1 MRDYNNQPIGAVIKE
16 WLNRKG
22 WDKKMKQ
29 LDAVDA
35 YYEIVGP
42 FIVKHTTKAEMRGKT
57 LALQIDSGV
66 IKQELTS
73 NREFLLQQINEKMG
87 LIAVDKIEVW

>member
-1 MRDYNNQPIGAVIKE
+1 MRDYNNQPVGAIIKE
-16 WLNRKG
+16 WLNKKG

-35 YYEIVGP
+35 YFDIVGP
-42 FIVKHTTKAEMRGKT
+42 FIAKHTLKAEMRGKT

-66 IKQELTS
+66 IKQELSS
-73 NREFLLQQINEKMG
+73 NREFLLQQINAKTG
-87 LIAVDKIEVW
+87 LNSVDKIEVW

>member
-42 FIVKHTTKAEMRGKT
+42 FIVKHTTKSEMRGKT

>member
-16 WLNRKG
+16 WLNKKG

-29 LDAVDA
+29 LDAVEA

>member
-29 LDAVDA
+29 LDAVEA

-87 LIAVDKIEVW
+87 LTAVDKIEVW

>member
-16 WLNRKG
+16 WLNKKG

-35 YYEIVGP
+35 YHEIVGP
-42 FIVKHTTKAEMRGKT
+42 FIAKHTTRAEMRGKT
-57 LALQIDSGV
+57 LSLQIDSGV
-66 IKQELTS
+66 IKQEISS

-87 LIAVDKIEVW
+87 LTAIDKIEVW

>member
-1 MRDYNNQPIGAVIKE
+1 
-16 WLNRKG
+16 
-22 WDKKMKQ
+22 
-29 LDAVDA
+29 
-35 YYEIVGP
+35 VGP